1 MSNSERRSLCGRAGN
16 CKIMQMSERKKK
28 GMEQLQLL
36 ERLPAIG
43 VSTRATC
50 EILHIELIS
59 LLVVVCLGRR

>member
-1 MSNSERRSLCGRAGN
+1 
-16 CKIMQMSERKKK
+16 MQMSERKKK